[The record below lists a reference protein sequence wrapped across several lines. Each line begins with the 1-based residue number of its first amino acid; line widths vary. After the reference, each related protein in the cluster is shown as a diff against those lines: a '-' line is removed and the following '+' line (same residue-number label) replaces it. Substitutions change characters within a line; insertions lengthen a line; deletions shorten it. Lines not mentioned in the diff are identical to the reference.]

1 MTVDTRLQ
9 DELTNLKSKRE
20 ELRQQS
26 DKRSGGD
33 HTGGNGGGTDLEA
46 RVAKLETHVEYIRRD
61 LDVIVVDLREHRR
74 ETRSDFRIL
83 FGALITVALGL
94 AAIMA
99 KGFGW
104 L

>member
-1 MTVDTRLQ
+1 MSNVVLGKWGD
-9 DELTNLKSKRE
+9 
-20 ELRQQS
+20 
-26 DKRSGGD
+26 RSSGSD
-33 HTGGNGGGTDLEA
+33 HTGGNGGGFDLEA

-61 LDVIVVDLREHRR
+61 LDVIVEDLREHRK

-83 FGALITVALGL
+83 FGALITTALGL

-104 L
+104 I